1 MEISDLKP
9 PVLFI
14 SDAHLG
20 GFSEQENQ
28 RIESDLIQL
37 INYCQRNQIQLAILG
52 DLFDYWMEYPD
63 YVPKLGQKLLER
75 FKDYN
80 RKMGPTLYITGNH
93 DNWTRQ
99 HFTDLGFLLKHEQV
113 ELTINETTLMVL
125 HGDGLKNP
133 DLQLQRPRM
142 HRLLRAPKFI
152 DIYQKVFPPKMGIT
166 LMKYFSK
173 LTRTLEWNPNKKD
186 RLNKWAGHQL
196 KATDLDVLICGHDHM
211 PRRKQF
217 TFGTYINLGTFYR
230 HKTMALYNND
240 AISLVCWES
249 DTQSLKNFDAKDL

>member
-14 SDAHLG
+14 SDVHLG
-20 GFSEQENQ
+20 GFSEQKNR
-28 RIESDLIQL
+28 RIEADLVQL

-63 YVPKLGQKLLER
+63 YVPKIGQRLLNR

-93 DNWTRQ
+93 DNWTRE
-99 HFTDLGFLLKHEQV
+99 HFTDFGFLLKHEQV
-113 ELTINETTLMVL
+113 ELTFNETTLMVL
-125 HGDGLKNP
+125 HGDGLKDP
-133 DLQLQRPRM
+133 ELQLQRPRM
-142 HRLLRAPKFI
+142 HRLLRDSRFI
-152 DIYQKVFPPKMGIT
+152 DTYQKIFPAKLGIR

-173 LTRTLEWNPNKKD
+173 LTRMLEWNPNDTAK
-186 RLNKWAGHQL
+186 LNRWARRQL
-196 KATDLDVLICGHDHM
+196 KATDLDVVICGHDHI

-249 DTQSLKNFDAKDL
+249 GTQSLKKFDAKDL